1 MSKVKHILAILLF
14 VPALVQTA
22 VSRSSSSNAVSY
34 AYDLRGWLTNIS
46 TGSFT
51 EELFYAD
58 GPGTT
63 LYNGNISSIR
73 WKDNTQSS
81 KRGYKFSYDTANRLT
96 AGIYGEGD
104 ALSSNTNRYT
114 ESMSYDANGNITGLT
129 RYGNSTLMD
138 NLTISYTGN
147 QPTSVS
153 ESASDNNAS
162 GAMENKKANG
172 SGYKFNGN
180 GSLQADKSRGIA
192 YITYDLNNNPKQIYF
207 MNGSVTKY
215 VYSASGQKLRAVH

>member
-1 MSKVKHILAILLF
+1 MNKAKQILVLLLLT
-14 VPALVQTA
+14 PLLVLA
-22 VSRSSSSNAVSY
+22 KSSVSY

-46 TGSFT
+46 TGTFT

-96 AGIYGEGD
+96 SGAYGEGD
-104 ALSSNTNRYT
+104 ALGSNTNRYS
-114 ESMSYDANGNITGLT
+114 ESMSYDANGNIKTLQ
-129 RYGNSTLMD
+129 RYGKTASGYGLMD
-138 NLTISYTGN
+138 NLNISYTGN

-153 ESASDNNAS
+153 ESASDNNVS
-162 GAMENKKANG
+162 GAMEYKKANG
-172 SGYKFNGN
+172 SGYKFNAN
-180 GSLQADKSRGIA
+180 GSLQADKNRGIA
-192 YITYDLNNNPKQIYF
+192 YITYDYGARRHDQIL
-207 MNGSVTKY
+207 VRWDRIDPLCEVITKH
-215 VYSASGQKLRAVH
+215 RIR